1 MILSILRAIYVF
13 FIDTFQTLLLAASIF
28 LVIYIF
34 IARPFQVTG
43 ASMDPTYKNGEYVL
57 TNLIGM
63 RLGEPMHGDVIVFKS
78 PIDDEKDFIKR
89 VIGVPGDRVSLHDGF
104 VYRNGTRLDE
114 SAYLG
119 PDVRTYGGAFVQ
131 ENTEILVPQGQYFV
145 LGDNRPFSSDS
156 REWGFLKRDAVI
168 GSSLFVYWPPQN
180 ARLIQNNERK

>member
-1 MILSILRAIYVF
+1 MFLRVLRAIYVF
-13 FIDTFQTLLLAASIF
+13 FVDTFQTLLLAASVF

-34 IARPFQVTG
+34 LARPFQVTG

-63 RLGEPMHGDVIVFKS
+63 RIGLPKHGDVIVFKA

-89 VIGVPGDRVSLHDGF
+89 VIGIPGDRVMLKEGF
-104 VYRNGTRLDE
+104 VYRNGEKLDE
-114 SAYLG
+114 SSYLG
-119 PDVRTYGGAFVQ
+119 PDVRTYGGGFLQEGEEIVVPAAF
-131 ENTEILVPQGQYFV
+131 YFV

-156 REWGFLKRDAVI
+156 RGWGFLTRENII

-180 ARLIQNNERK
+180 MRLIKNDNLN